1 MSSYRIQQKA
11 NLDAIAIAVCSTA
24 AQCFPIMDI
33 IIMMAGC
40 ILHQQ
45 LQDYGISSADPRD
58 GMIAAASIFLGIQLL
73 CSDAFAIMTA
83 IQLQLE
89 LSYAETCISTSG
101 TVSHTVA
108 VHRYITNRLMRQM
121 HMLDQMKQ

>member
-1 MSSYRIQQKA
+1 LAKLQPAGQDSNMSSYRIQQKA

-45 LQDYGISSADPRD
+45 FQDYGISSADPRD
-58 GMIAAASIFLGIQLL
+58 GMIAAASIFSFSNL
-73 CSDAFAIMTA
+73 
-83 IQLQLE
+83 
-89 LSYAETCISTSG
+89 
-101 TVSHTVA
+101 H
-108 VHRYITNRLMRQM
+108 
-121 HMLDQMKQ
+121 